1 MLGRRDLI
9 ATGLSCCVGVRFSF
23 CAWLPTA
30 QAGIFLSVGAA
41 AASSGAGLLI
51 SLLIASFMALLSG
64 LCYAEY
70 GASLPVPGSTYS
82 YTYATFGELVGWL

>member
-1 MLGRRDLI
+1 MLCGGTFFHFVL
-9 ATGLSCCVGVRFSF
+9 GYQLHK
-23 CAWLPTA
+23 
-30 QAGIFLSVGAA
+30 AGIFLSVGAA